1 MSAKAKANVTQQD
14 EVTAIVT
21 FEVEMK
27 VRGKVENKVT
37 VKVGRIEV
45 KTSGC
50 NVNVLCEGR
59 SNPKKRVLVRVKVEV
74 RANVMV

>member
-27 VRGKVENKVT
+27 VRDKVKNKVT
-37 VKVGRIEV
+37 VKVGR
-45 KTSGC
+45 
-50 NVNVLCEGR
+50 EGGL
-59 SNPKKRVLVRVKVEV
+59 K
-74 RANVMV
+74 